1 MGEAPGEGGFLL
13 EGPERDGNEGLG
25 QVPLSILPPLKN
37 QSPPGRELVV
47 RDEGVA
53 LQFEDRE
60 KEEAKGSWEESCLA
74 RFSKH

>member
-25 QVPLSILPPLKN
+25 QVPLSILPPRKN
-37 QSPPGRELVV
+37 QRPPGCELVV
-47 RDEGVA
+47 REGVA

-60 KEEAKGSWEESCLA
+60 KEEDWGGGGGGGVL
-74 RFSKH
+74 